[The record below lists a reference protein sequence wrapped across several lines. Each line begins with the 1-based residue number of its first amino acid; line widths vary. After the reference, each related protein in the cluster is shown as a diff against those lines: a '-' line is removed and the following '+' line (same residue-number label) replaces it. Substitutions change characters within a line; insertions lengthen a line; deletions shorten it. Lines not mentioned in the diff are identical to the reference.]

1 MYKIN
6 CLIIIKH
13 REKSC
18 YSLVNDSNIAFE
30 EKEKIGKSI
39 IIPYIQIFDTFHY
52 MNEVVNVVNKEKV
65 DFWSLEEH
73 YNPIETLFLLCKIKD
88 EDHKDIL
95 FNLVY
100 TMASKR
106 IGDKDFEARA
116 EEILKQ
122 MKETIISLSE
132 TLADTQK

>member
-1 MYKIN
+1 M
-6 CLIIIKH
+6 
-13 REKSC
+13 
-18 YSLVNDSNIAFE
+18 
-30 EKEKIGKSI
+30 SI
-39 IIPYIQIFDTFHY
+39 IISYLQIFDTFHH
-52 MNEVVNVVNKEKV
+52 MNEVINVANKEKV
-65 DFWSLEEH
+65 DVWSLEEY

-88 EDHKDIL
+88 ENHKDIL

-106 IGDKDFEARA
+106 IGDKDFEARV

-122 MKETIISLSE
+122 MKETIISLSK